1 MMRASDIAAML
12 ANQAETVAAMLLPGG
27 KREGHEW
34 RAGSTGG
41 EHGKSLGVRLTG
53 NKAGIWADFS
63 GSESG
68 DLLDLWCATRNLTMA
83 QAIAEAKD
91 FLGVR
96 DNRIENRPRTY
107 SKPTREGVSSLP
119 PQMAEWL
126 SSVRKIGAETV
137 KRYKLAARKG
147 ALMFPYLRDG
157 ELIAAKYRKVPA
169 KEFWTDSDCEPCLF
183 GWHALT
189 GRERGVVLCEGEMDA
204 LAFAEYGIP
213 ALSVPFGG
221 GKGNK
226 QIPWIEAEFD
236 RLAQFDTL
244 FLAMDADGP
253 GRAATAEI
261 VHRLGRERCRIV
273 TLPHKDANECLMQGV
288 PRETVVKALEDAKT
302 QDPEQLIQAA
312 EFADEL
318 VREFAIKTGT
328 ESGVRLPW
336 NKAQDSV
343 ILREGEVSLWLG
355 VNGHGKALCL
365 DTEIPTPD
373 GWVRMGDIRPGDAV
387 FDERGAPCNVVWES
401 PVQHGRPCYRVTFSD
416 GSSIIADAA
425 HEWVTETAAGRQ
437 YRKPAQT
444 VTTEQIAE
452 TLRGPAGRGR
462 LANHSIRV
470 AGGLQLPDAD
480 LPIAPYVFGA
490 WLGDGTST
498 DSGITC
504 NDPEIIATIESHGFP
519 CTKSASRMR
528 YGIGGGL
535 YRLLRMNGLLGNKH
549 IPSIY
554 LRASDRQ
561 RLDLLRGLMDTDGH
575 VTTYGR
581 CEFTSMKSHL
591 AESVRELVLS
601 LGWQAQIVTGEARIK
616 GKDCGTKY
624 RVTFTPDRD
633 VFNLKRKSE
642 RRALAITDR
651 AKRRYI
657 VGCEP
662 VDSVP
667 VKCIEVDSA
676 NHLYLASRA
685 MIPTHNSQGMG
696 QITLGALD
704 QDVRCC
710 VASMEFKPVKWLKR
724 MVRQA
729 TALEQPSPAYVRHV
743 AHWFRDKL
751 WVFNVAGAAKVGVI
765 LEVFAYAARR
775 YGITFFLIDNL
786 AKCGFAEDDYSGQKA
801 FADRLTDFARD
812 YGVHVA
818 LVHHMRKGESEDKPG
833 GKLDSKGSGGI
844 ADMVDTCAVWW
855 RNKPKEKAIK
865 AARLAQKEP
874 DPDIARK
881 PDGLLIFDKQR
892 NGEEEP
898 TFALWFDQGSCQFL
912 GHDGQRPRQFVGFS
926 SVGGAA

>member
-1 MMRASDIAAML
+1 MMRASEIAAML

-34 RAGSTGG
+34 RAGSVGG

-83 QAIAEAKD
+83 QAITEAKD

-96 DNRIENRPRTY
+96 DNRIENAPKTY
-107 SKPTREGVSSLP
+107 AKPTREGVSSLP

-226 QIPWIEAEFD
+226 QVPWIEAEFD

-288 PRETVVKALEDAKT
+288 SRETIVKALEDAKT

-355 VNGHGKALCL
+355 VNGHGK
-365 DTEIPTPD
+365 
-373 GWVRMGDIRPGDAV
+373 
-387 FDERGAPCNVVWES
+387 
-401 PVQHGRPCYRVTFSD
+401 
-416 GSSIIADAA
+416 
-425 HEWVTETAAGRQ
+425 
-437 YRKPAQT
+437 
-444 VTTEQIAE
+444 
-452 TLRGPAGRGR
+452 
-462 LANHSIRV
+462 
-470 AGGLQLPDAD
+470 
-480 LPIAPYVFGA
+480 
-490 WLGDGTST
+490 
-498 DSGITC
+498 
-504 NDPEIIATIESHGFP
+504 
-519 CTKSASRMR
+519 
-528 YGIGGGL
+528 
-535 YRLLRMNGLLGNKH
+535 
-549 IPSIY
+549 
-554 LRASDRQ
+554 
-561 RLDLLRGLMDTDGH
+561 
-575 VTTYGR
+575 
-581 CEFTSMKSHL
+581 
-591 AESVRELVLS
+591 
-601 LGWQAQIVTGEARIK
+601 
-616 GKDCGTKY
+616 
-624 RVTFTPDRD
+624 
-633 VFNLKRKSE
+633 
-642 RRALAITDR
+642 
-651 AKRRYI
+651 
-657 VGCEP
+657 
-662 VDSVP
+662 
-667 VKCIEVDSA
+667 
-676 NHLYLASRA
+676 
-685 MIPTHNSQGMG
+685 SQGMG

-898 TFALWFDQGSCQFL
+898 TFALWFDQASCQFL